1 MNFTQEEMMKL
12 NMQLIG
18 VAVGLFTMGFV
29 AGSMCS
35 ANKEEQTVFYE
46 KGNKNGQ

>member
-18 VAVGLFTMGFV
+18 IAVGLIAIGFV

-46 KGNKNGQ
+46 K